1 MRTGLLA
8 TFFNYLIHTIFSSR
22 MSDPA
27 VPPRLT
33 PQAALAAEAQRELAL
48 TRRLLERVP
57 TDKFDWQ
64 PHPKSMKLGTLA
76 SHMANLVAFFQR
88 SLTGPEL
95 DAAASPAPPSPTE
108 TDEVLRRFDVNGE
121 NLRQA
126 LADVDDATFWDM
138 WHLRRGETT
147 IMRLPRLMVARVLV
161 LNHLI
166 HHRGQLSVYLRLLD
180 IPVPAIYGNS
190 ADETAQ

>member
-1 MRTGLLA
+1 MSETAAPA
-8 TFFNYLIHTIFSSR
+8 TR
-22 MSDPA
+22 M
-27 VPPRLT
+27 T
-33 PQAALAAEAQRELAL
+33 PQAALATEAQRELAL

-76 SHMANLVAFFQR
+76 SHIANLVSFFHR
-88 SLTGPEL
+88 SLEGPET
-95 DAAASPAPPSPTE
+95 DMATTPPPPSPTE
-108 TDEVLRRFDVNGE
+108 TDEVLRRFDLNGE

-138 WHLRRGETT
+138 WHMRRGDVS
-147 IMRLPRLMVARVLV
+147 IMKLPRIMVARVLV

-180 IPVPAIYGNS
+180 IPVPAIYGGS
-190 ADETAQ
+190 ADEAPQQ